1 MYNYFY
7 ILLILSSTY
16 CTAQVNLI
24 ENGHLEIP
32 NSTICT
38 GLEFNLSNV
47 QNFWNPITTSPDF
60 FHSCNL
66 GSDSMPLNDIMGYQ
80 NDYYNENSFVGIV
93 THFGNITYREYIMC
107 KSYAKLIVN
116 KHYAIK
122 FKCSNADYYGLNTN
136 IGCCLEK
143 DSVNGLVQNNFIPT
157 YPDYTFMT
165 DTVIKDCN
173 NWTEISFDFTPT
185 IQDLQYIVIGVFPET
200 KPLIIDTHSVLDFCS
215 RSIFEDPNLAYY
227 LIDDVRLYCLDC
239 DTSSTCAIAIP
250 DVFTPNADGLN
261 DEWKPLIHTD
271 CTADID
277 NYLLR
282 IFNRWGEVVFT
293 SHDKNE
299 TWKGINNEIG
309 TYVYYLQYDDKQ
321 RTQIKQGSVELI
333 R

>member
-1 MYNYFY
+1 M
-7 ILLILSSTY
+7 LSIANIN
-16 CTAQVNLI
+16 AQQNLI
-24 ENGHLEIP
+24 RNRHVEMPDSI
-32 NSTICT
+32 ICL
-38 GLEFNLSNV
+38 GAIFNVNEV
-47 QNFWNPITTSPDF
+47 PNFWNPINTTPDYYHRCTSIPNTDLGGFQEDF
-60 FHSCNL
+60 FMENGYL
-66 GSDSMPLNDIMGYQ
+66 GIGT
-80 NDYYNENSFVGIV
+80 YYLPD
-93 THFGNITYREYIMC
+93 TTYIEYIMC
-107 KSYAKLIVN
+107 KITSKLLIN
-116 KHYAIK
+116 KKYKILFYVANSD
-122 FKCSNADYYGLNTN
+122 FNLYNTN

-173 NWTEISFDFTPT
+173 NWTEVSFEFIPT
-185 IQDLQYIVIGVFPET
+185 IADLQYLVIGSFPET
-200 KPLIIDTHSVLDFCS
+200 KPLMYEVHNPIDFCS
-215 RSIFEDPNLAYY
+215 PPLVDDTSVAYY

-239 DTSSTCAIAIP
+239 DTSSTCALALP
-250 DVFTPNADGLN
+250 DAYTPNVDGLN
-261 DEWKPLIHTD
+261 DEWKPLINTD
-271 CTADID
+271 CDADID

-299 TWKGINNEIG
+299 TWKGMNNEIG